1 MEAVRRVSTVF
12 TIDDSD
18 HNRKLKTMNDQYRL
32 TQSEIA
38 LAGKKL
44 DAFGRS
50 SGDLGFKQQ
59 ALSKQVENLNGK
71 MKLYRDSLEK
81 VTTRAEENQKK
92 LVTMKQKKDEL
103 TTSYKEA
110 VKVYGKES
118 DEAKKLG
125 TELEELNKDYVEQ
138 ERVVKSNVD
147 TANKYQTQ
155 INKVESELVG
165 VQAELQRTNA
175 ELARSRD
182 AWIKKGE
189 ALERAGEKM
198 KKVGDGMQTV
208 GKNLSMYVTLP
219 LVAMGTAAVNEA
231 VKFESA
237 FAGVK
242 KTVDGTTEQ
251 IEGLRQGIIDM
262 SLSIPSTTEE
272 ISAVAEAA
280 GQLGIETDS
289 IIDFTKVIIDLGNAT
304 NIVGDEG
311 ASQLAKFANITKM
324 SQKDFDRL
332 GSTIVELGNNLA
344 TTEADIVSMAMR
356 LAGAGSQV
364 GLSEAQI
371 LGLSGALSSVG
382 IEAEAGGSAFSK
394 VMIEMQLAAET
405 GKGNLKNF
413 AKVAGM
419 SASDF
424 AKAYKE
430 DAAGALIAFIKGLS
444 ESEEKGISAIK
455 VLDDMGITEV
465 RMRDALLRA
474 AGASDIFSDA
484 IDLGTKAWDENLA
497 LTAEAEQRYATT
509 ESQMKIMKNEIADL
523 GRELGEQLLPLV
535 KDGMI
540 FIKDLVQGFKD
551 LSPETQENI
560 IKFGLMAAAM
570 GPVLSIGGKL
580 VSGTGSLLSV
590 AGKLAVK
597 IGGTGGLTA
606 ATAGLSTAAG
616 TAGGAAGM
624 GALATGFGGALAAA
638 LPFVAGIAA
647 VGLVGY
653 GLYETLSQDVIPE
666 VDLFADHVTYT
677 AETITDEF
685 GNVQTVWKETTTVIS
700 EETETQITS
709 FFELTDEISQLTS
722 DLYVGLNENT
732 LAGMG
737 DIVTKVEEANAILI
751 QSSSDHRDAVVAD
764 YLKMFDETTTIT
776 DDEREAILAS
786 VTETHVE
793 RERKLQENA
802 DRLKEIHSEI
812 ARNGGTITR
821 AMQEEI
827 NEIMDEMKE
836 SSIETMT
843 QNQIEQEVILNR
855 LAGNQER
862 VTAEMVGDTIKQLN
876 DQYDEVIRIAG
887 EERDEKVRIAE
898 QMRREGGVEAES
910 AANKII
916 EEANREYEGVV
927 EKADLQKR
935 QGYDKLRTAHGDLV
949 DQIDENTGTILTA
962 WGKVKK
968 WWDSWWPS
976 SKTATIET
984 INKNT
989 YLNGN
994 APKQNYSPGYGANR
1008 QGYALG
1014 TSHAI
1019 GGLTKVNE
1027 RGYEM
1032 IDLPV
1037 GSKVRNHESSKQMID
1052 DTISKTVEKMGKY
1065 MRGVNVQGNQF
1076 IINDDSDPERIAKEI
1091 AVLTEREL
1099 GGVGLGYSLV

>member
-59 ALSKQVENLNGK
+59 ALSKQVENLNSK
-71 MKLYRDSLEK
+71 MKLYKDSLEK

-125 TELEELNKDYVEQ
+125 AELEELNKDYVEQ

-155 INKVESELVG
+155 INKVEGQLVD

-189 ALERAGEKM
+189 ALQEAGEKM

-262 SLSIPSTTEE
+262 SLTIPSTTEE

-289 IIDFTKVIIDLGNAT
+289 IMDFTKVIIDLGNAT
-304 NIVGDEG
+304 NIVGEEG

-324 SQKDFDRL
+324 SQEDFSRL

-344 TTEADIVSMAMR
+344 TTEADIVNMAMR
-356 LAGAGSQV
+356 LAGAGAQV
-364 GLSEAQI
+364 GMTEAEI

-382 IEAEAGGSAFSK
+382 VEAEAGGSAFSK
-394 VMIEMQLAAET
+394 VLVSMQLAAET
-405 GKGNLKNF
+405 GGESLKDF
-413 AKVAGM
+413 AKVAGI
-419 SASDF
+419 SADDF

-430 DAAGALIAFIKGLS
+430 DATGALLMFIEGLAT
-444 ESEEKGISAIK
+444 SEERGISAIK
-455 VLDDMGITEV
+455 VLDDMDIKEV
-465 RMRDALLRA
+465 RLRDSLLRA

-540 FIKDLVQGFKD
+540 FIKDMIQGFKD

-606 ATAGLSTAAG
+606 ATTGLSTAAG

-624 GALATGFGGALAAA
+624 GALTTGFGGALAAA
-638 LPFVAGIAA
+638 LPFIAGIGVA
-647 VGLVGY
+647 GLVGY
-653 GLYETLSQDVIPE
+653 GLYQTLNEDVIPE

-677 AETITDEF
+677 AETVTDEF
-685 GNVQTVWKETTTVIS
+685 GNVQTVWKDTTTVIS
-700 EETETQITS
+700 DETQAQIES
-709 FFELTDEISQLTS
+709 FFTLADEVSQMTS
-722 DLYVGLNENT
+722 DLYVGLNTNT
-732 LAGMG
+732 DQGMT
-737 DIVTKVEEANAILI
+737 DILTKVREANNQLI
-751 QSSSDHRDAVVAD
+751 ESSNEH
-764 YLKMFDETTTIT
+764 KETTIANYKEMFELTTNIT
-776 DDEREAILAS
+776 EEQQQEILKS
-786 VTETHVE
+786 VSDGH
-793 RERKLQENA
+793 A
-802 DRLKEIHSEI
+802 DREEKLRENERRLSEIHEEI
-812 ARNGGTITR
+812 RRNGNVITR
-821 AMQEEI
+821 SQQEEI
-827 NEIMDEMKE
+827 NQIVEEMKTN
-836 SSIETMT
+836 SVETMT
-843 QNQIEQEVILNR
+843 QNEAEQNVILNR
-855 LAGNQER
+855 LAGNQKR

-876 DQYDEVIRIAG
+876 DQYDEVVRIAG

-898 QMRREGGVEAES
+898 QMRAEGGAAADAAANEIIA
-910 AANKII
+910 AANK
-916 EEANREYEGVV
+916 EYEGVV

-984 INKNT
+984 VNKNT
-989 YLNGN
+989 YVTGN
-994 APKQNYSPGYGANR
+994 APKQNYSSGYGANR

-1027 RGYEM
+1027 RGYEI

-1065 MRGVNVQGNQF
+1065 MRGVTVQGNQF
-1076 IINDDSDPERIAKEI
+1076 IVNSDMDIERVAEEI
-1091 AVLTEREL
+1091 AFITERKL
-1099 GGVGLGYSLV
+1099 GGAGLGHSQV